1 VRLSTSTRL
10 RSRRECIALAEGLDP
25 HAFHAPNIPREDQPQ
40 RSPPAPP
47 GPVPT
52 LGELQTGSTK
62 WVWAICNGLDESGRV
77 ACLHRA
83 PLALAPFVLR
93 WGTEASSN
101 VMRQRLRCAV
111 CGHRAAVLQH
121 PSWIDAQIGEQP
133 FRSNGLALRRAPGQ
147 RTLIDLPA
155 KPVPSCKP

>member
-1 VRLSTSTRL
+1 MHIPNTR
-10 RSRRECIALAEGLDP
+10 RKM
-25 HAFHAPNIPREDQPQ
+25 PREDQPQ
-40 RSPPAPP
+40 RNPPAPP

-52 LGELQTGSTK
+52 LGELQAGSTK

-83 PLALAPFVLR
+83 PLALAPFVIR
-93 WGTEASSN
+93 WGAEASSN

-111 CGHRAAVLQH
+111 CGHRGAALQH

-133 FRSNGLALRRAPGQ
+133 FPAEWPGTAACSRAEDPH
-147 RTLIDLPA
+147 
-155 KPVPSCKP
+155 